1 MKKIFN
7 NNSNIH
13 LFQKFEKF
21 SEIEKDINY
30 FETNSKRIFENMEGP
45 KKAYSQLKKNKYK
58 EFFVGTPKKISRE
71 EKELID
77 QEYLELV
84 NFKNSVQDK
93 IDLAELAI
101 KKSMEKRNIDYA
113 LPIVK
118 NKKLKRASKRFFGE
132 VKASIS
138 FEDYQKALKRK
149 KELERAESSAM
160 MEPSED

>member
-1 MKKIFN
+1 MKRKFN
-7 NNSNIH
+7 NNANIH

-21 SEIEKDINY
+21 SEIEKDINF
-30 FETNSKRIFENMEGP
+30 FESNSKRIFDSIEGP
-45 KKAYSQLKKNKYK
+45 KKAYSQLKRNKYK
-58 EFFVGTPKKISRE
+58 EFFEGTPKKISRE

-77 QEYLELV
+77 QEYLSLL
-84 NFKNSVQDK
+84 NFKNAVQDK
-93 IDLAELAI
+93 VDLAELAI
-101 KKSMEKRNIDYA
+101 KKSMEKRNVDYT

-132 VKASIS
+132 TKTSVS

-149 KELERAESSAM
+149 KELERAESSVL